1 MSLSEAAPAAI
12 STASS
17 HAETGNAP
25 RRDDAVPPRTLAYVL
40 LWFPLSSA
48 RWVQSCSP
56 RMHIMSLLKPCLS
69 TTFGIRF
76 RFLTIV
82 LMALL
87 DLPLVSQSRL
97 SVHGRNNP

>member
-40 LWFPLSSA
+40 LWFPLSSETFIF
-48 RWVQSCSP
+48 REIVQ
-56 RMHIMSLLKPCLS
+56 
-69 TTFGIRF
+69 
-76 RFLTIV
+76 
-82 LMALL
+82 LMALG
-87 DLPLVSQSRL
+87 LPIRVYTMYGKTLKGL
-97 SVHGRNNP
+97 SLIHI